1 MADAPLYDELD
12 RVPQGGQAVWRTA
25 ADGTR
30 IRTAVWHGSGDK
42 TVLIFPGRTEFI
54 EKYGDVIARLLDRGY
69 SVAIIDWRG
78 QGLSDR
84 HPNKRDMGWVK
95 EFSEYQLDVA
105 ELLGTVKDAG
115 LPDPYALIAHSMG
128 GAIGLRALLD
138 GLPVEKAIFSGPM
151 WGIHVE
157 PKMRIAAAIVA
168 GIGPSL
174 GFGEKFV
181 PSGSGDY
188 YTLTEPFEGNVLTND
203 RDQFDAMTRQLQ
215 AHPELGLGSPSIR
228 WFSRARTETSALVSK
243 APAKHDC
250 LCLLGTDE
258 AIVSVP
264 AIHTVMAKWPN
275 GKLVEVPNAHHEVLM
290 EGRDQL
296 QLVWAEIDAH
306 LA

>member
-1 MADAPLYDELD
+1 MTNAPLYDKLE
-12 RVPQGGQAVWRTA
+12 RMPEGGQAFWRTTS
-25 ADGTR
+25 DGTR

-54 EKYGDVIARLLDRGY
+54 EKYGDVIARLLDRSY

-84 HPNKRDMGWVK
+84 HATKRDMGWVR
-95 EFSEYQLDVA
+95 EFSDYQLDVA

-115 LPDPYALIAHSMG
+115 LPETYALIAHSMG
-128 GAIGLRALLD
+128 GAIGLRALMND
-138 GLPVEKAIFSGPM
+138 LPIEKVIFSGPM

-157 PKMRIAAAIVA
+157 PKMRIPAAVVS
-168 GIGPSL
+168 GVGPSI

-181 PSGSGDY
+181 PTGSADY
-188 YTLTEPFEGNVLTND
+188 YVLSEPFEGNVLTND
-203 RDQFDAMTRQLQ
+203 CAQYEILTRQLQ
-215 AHPELGLGSPSIR
+215 AHPELGLGAPSIH
-228 WFSRARTETSALVSK
+228 WLNRARAETAKLVAQ
-243 APAKHDC
+243 APTKHDC

-258 AIVSVP
+258 AIVSCP
-264 AIHTVMAKWPN
+264 AIRTVMAKWPN
-275 GKLVEVPNAHHEVLM
+275 GKLVDVPNAQHEVLM

-296 QLVWAEIDAH
+296 ALVWAEIDAH